1 MLLIAECNKHQN
13 CIHLVESLLDNW
25 LKNNHITVDITVFCF
40 GGKLELH
47 STSLPS
53 TSGDVYNK
61 YDIGLSTDPWGR
73 LNCRLHDVV
82 HFTLTTCLHSQD
94 RTETS

>member
-1 MLLIAECNKHQN
+1 MLERRKKTCAIAECNKNQN

-25 LKNNHITVDITVFCF
+25 LKNNHLTVDITVFCF

-53 TSGDVYNK
+53 TSVDVYTVEALVSGHPRDAK
-61 YDIGLSTDPWGR
+61 KVSVTGAGR
-73 LNCRLHDVV
+73 LREW
-82 HFTLTTCLHSQD
+82 FS
-94 RTETS
+94 